1 MSEHLASF
9 ATLGAQALVPIAIG
23 SFQSLRVPA
32 PVRARRRAARRS
44 RVKLTLEDDEDDIL
58 DEDEGEVLTLADS
71 VLFPIM
77 GSVALLGL
85 WALIKYV
92 DKKWIDIF
100 LGAYCES
107 FFSSALEYSTC
118 S

>member
-1 MSEHLASF
+1 MSEHLSSF

-44 RVKLTLEDDEDDIL
+44 RIKLLDEDEDDIL
-58 DEDEGEVLTLADS
+58 DEDEGEVLTLVDS

-92 DKKWIDIF
+92 DKKWIDLV

-107 FFSSALEYSTC
+107 RKELS
-118 S
+118 